1 MAISR
6 RQAELSAD
14 PEPVVAWRIRRLRG
28 VGCSA
33 RVAEAVARDQRYDLH
48 ALLEL
53 VDRGCPAEVAARIL
67 APLEAQ
73 DPKP

>member
-14 PEPVVAWRIRRLRG
+14 PESVVAWRIRRLRD
-28 VGCSA
+28 VGCSVP
-33 RVAEAVARDQRYDLH
+33 VAEVVARDHRYDLH

-73 DPKP
+73 DKMR